1 MTALVLVTH
10 EGLGIE
16 LVRIAGAITRR
27 ELPVVVVSVS
37 VDDDPED
44 ARRALERE
52 LARFAHDVPP
62 LVFSDLPGA
71 TPHNVA
77 AAAIAAVCP
86 GAPLV
91 SGLSLPMLLRAL
103 NHAGRPAAELAGLA
117 AEGGRRAAS
126 VGQRDDH

>member
-77 AAAIAAVCP
+77 AAAIAAACQI
-86 GAPLV
+86 G
-91 SGLSLPMLLRAL
+91 RASC
-103 NHAGRPAAELAGLA
+103 RE
-117 AEGGRRAAS
+117 R
-126 VGQRDDH
+126 V